1 MRLDFLSMV
10 GLVGGAAV
18 LVVAIFL
25 GGNANIFWSL
35 SAVLITVGGTF
46 CATMLTYG
54 LQELSAAFK
63 ALRYVFSFQLRS
75 PQELIELF
83 VELARKARREGLL
96 GLEDDIDRLDDPFFK
111 KSLRL
116 MVDALEPEAIKD
128 ILNID
133 IETTRER
140 HLTNQGVFKTLGTYA
155 PSFGMAGTLIGLV
168 NMLSQLDDPA
178 SLGPSMAVAL
188 LTTFYGMIMAYLFF
202 LPIAGKLEQ
211 RSRVEILNK
220 ELMLEAVISIQS
232 GINPR
237 ILEER
242 LWSFLSPD
250 AAKEEKEEGRA
261 YENAPQEG

>member
-1 MRLDFLSMV
+1 MRLDFLSVV

-75 PQELIELF
+75 PQELIGLF
-83 VELARKARREGLL
+83 VELARKAR
-96 GLEDDIDRLDDPFFK
+96 LEDDIDRLDDPFFK

>member
-133 IETTRER
+133 IEATVER
-140 HLTNQGVFKTLGTYA
+140 HQRSQTVFKTMATYS

-168 NMLSQLDDPA
+168 NMLSQLDDPS

-188 LTTFYGMIMAYLFF
+188 LTTFYGVLMAYMVF

-211 RSRVEILNK
+211 RTQAEVLNK